1 MHLSRFLD
9 PKNDVAFKK
18 IFGSEKNKDILIH
31 FLNDILLFEGNRKI
45 IEVEFLGTILDADI
59 ASKKESIVDVLCK
72 DKNGAQYIIE
82 MQVDPTQGFEK
93 RAQYYAAKAYGRQPN
108 RGKEG
113 KYSDLKKEVIFI
125 AIADYKLFPNKE
137 DYISRHVI
145 LDKKT
150 YEHDLKDFSFTFI
163 ELPKF
168 KKNRVEELNDITEKW
183 CYFF

>member
-93 RAQYYAAKAYGRQPN
+93 R
-108 RGKEG
+108 
-113 KYSDLKKEVIFI
+113 
-125 AIADYKLFPNKE
+125 
-137 DYISRHVI
+137 
-145 LDKKT
+145 
-150 YEHDLKDFSFTFI
+150 
-163 ELPKF
+163 
-168 KKNRVEELNDITEKW
+168 
-183 CYFF
+183 